1 VSPTIS
7 VKYARGSK
15 LPTSGWVSTMALSHC
30 YIETLADG
38 RRSTV
43 GLLGSWFSG
52 QPWGTGNIYPNN
64 GWEDSESCGEW
75 SDECTDADG
84 CVRRVAGSYP
94 NSSEYNLLLGP
105 NSNTFAGT
113 IARECK
119 LKKPSWRWTPGWN
132 HSPARQ
138 KRGTTHRSPW

>member
-1 VSPTIS
+1 VCC
-7 VKYARGSK
+7 KK
-15 LPTSGWVSTMALSHC
+15 LIAVGAVASHC
-30 YIETLADG
+30 YIETLEDG
-38 RRSTV
+38 KRSTV

-75 SDECTDADG
+75 SDECMDADG
-84 CVRRVAGSYP
+84 CVRRVAGSYANP
-94 NSSEYNLLLGP
+94 SHYNLALGP

-119 LKKPSWRWTPGWN
+119 LKRPSGHLTPGWN

-138 KRGTTHRSPW
+138 RRGTTYTSPW